1 MNLEKKK
8 NFIINAFY
16 YSIIALLIF
25 LVIKYGFDLLAPF
38 IIAFIIAYLLRK
50 PTRWVANKIKL
61 PYRSISLIMVIL
73 FYSTIGVLCVFIVIQ
88 IGTGLAG
95 IIAALPDFYKTE
107 LSPLLSNFF
116 DLIEQSFR
124 NLDPGLVSTISDI
137 FNKFTQSVGEL
148 FSSLSVSALSA
159 ISNYAGS
166 LPGLFIKILMAIIS
180 TFFIAIDYDLLVS
193 FCKRQLSN
201 KASNLII
208 HIKDYI
214 VGTLFVCIR
223 SYALIMTITFIELSI
238 GLSLIQVDNAILV
251 ALFIAIFDILPVLGT
266 GGIMIPWMILV
277 AFQGNIALAIGLLI
291 VYLAITVIRN
301 ILEPKIVGA
310 QLGLHPIVTLLAMFV
325 GTQLFGFLGLFG
337 LPISM
342 SLLKHLND
350 DGTIKLFK

>member
-1 MNLEKKK
+1 MSLEKKK

-16 YSIIALLIF
+16 YTIITI
-25 LVIKYGFDLLAPF
+25 LVFMIIKYGLNLLAPF
-38 IIAFIIAYLLRK
+38 LVAFIIAYLLRK
-50 PTRWVANKIKL
+50 PTKWMAKKIKL
-61 PYRSISLIMVIL
+61 PYRAVSLIMVIL
-73 FYSTIGVLCVFIVIQ
+73 FYSTIGVLCAFIAIK
-88 IGTGLAG
+88 IGTSLANLVTS
-95 IIAALPDFYKTE
+95 LPNFYKTE
-107 LSPLLSNFF
+107 LSPLLINFF
-116 DLIEQSFR
+116 DMIENSFKT
-124 NLDPGLVSTISDI
+124 LDPSLIKTISDV
-137 FNKFTQSVGEL
+137 FNNFVQSIGEL
-148 FSSLSVSALSA
+148 FSSLSVGA
-159 ISNYAGS
+159 ISVVSNYAS
-166 LPGLFIKILMAIIS
+166 TLPGLFIKILMAIIS
-180 TFFIAIDYDLLVS
+180 TFFIAIDYDLIVS
-193 FCKRQLSN
+193 FCKRQLSE

-208 HIKDYI
+208 HIKNYI

-238 GLSLIQVDNAILV
+238 GLSLIRVENAILV
-251 ALFIAIFDILPVLGT
+251 ALLIAFFDILPVLGT

-277 AFQGNIALAIGLLI
+277 AFQGNFALAIGLLV

-337 LPISM
+337 LPITL